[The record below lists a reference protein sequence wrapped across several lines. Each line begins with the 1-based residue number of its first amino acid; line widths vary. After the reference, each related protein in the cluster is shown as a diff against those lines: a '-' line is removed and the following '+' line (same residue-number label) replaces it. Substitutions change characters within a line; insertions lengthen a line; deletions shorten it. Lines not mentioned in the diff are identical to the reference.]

1 MDIIDIE
8 NKREELKKVL
18 NVSSS
23 QREKVLLIADYYASL
38 LNSDNEKLI
47 ESYIIE
53 FIEIFINCL
62 NGYYTFGIKPNITEK
77 LIEVSEKLIKLN
89 FLKEFKPELADSVEG
104 IKLNYNELLNSLE
117 GEIYRTVESEKQY
130 IPVLEEAISSG
141 NIKLGLLESIT
152 VSLKKTK
159 DIGKFVI
166 VPSGKELEKRLID
179 QVKTSWKVA
188 LNYSSNYLRKKIDNL
203 DVIVSF
209 DKRFGYYTGNSLGTA
224 LTIIFLEELL
234 KFYNSPIII
243 NKRNVTAITG
253 GIDEYGNILSVTNEI
268 IRQKMGVVFY
278 SNVNLFVISKQDET
292 DANNELSYLKS
303 KYPKRK
309 LNIESIENFDD
320 LLNRRNIVDIKKQ
333 KAIVRSAKFALKN
346 WAAVLFLAMVLILVY
361 VGRFYDFDDNPA
373 ILVNKGYWLSVQNKN
388 GKELWKKR
396 MGFSS
401 YINLDKE
408 LVHVTQKIIDVDD
421 DGTNEVILARDDYL
435 QYRPSKQSG
444 RVACFSSDGEQIW
457 EYYFRDTIASIEMNH
472 SSQYES
478 FIIDTITFNKTKVIA
493 CSANNVL
500 YPSAIY
506 FLDVKT
512 GERIDTT
519 MWHVGHLHS
528 GIFKDLNQDGK
539 LELIMAGLNNSLGR
553 VVIFSIDVD
562 KIGGQ
567 LPAIGDRMFEELT
580 VAEVNNYAVLPK
592 SDYTRYFG
600 LKFNHDSW
608 GAVNNYFG
616 KNNIHIFLYEGP
628 FPDYKG
634 IMVDLNNDL
643 SVNKF
648 DISED
653 FQVARDALV
662 ESGELQ
668 QPYSH
673 TKEYLNI
680 LFEQIR
686 FWDGT
691 KFVTEEENYK
701 RVLSGKIMK

>member
-1 MDIIDIE
+1 MDI
-8 NKREELKKVL
+8 
-18 NVSSS
+18 
-23 QREKVLLIADYYASL
+23 Q
-38 LNSDNEKLI
+38 
-47 ESYIIE
+47 
-53 FIEIFINCL
+53 
-62 NGYYTFGIKPNITEK
+62 
-77 LIEVSEKLIKLN
+77 
-89 FLKEFKPELADSVEG
+89 
-104 IKLNYNELLNSLE
+104 
-117 GEIYRTVESEKQY
+117 
-130 IPVLEEAISSG
+130 
-141 NIKLGLLESIT
+141 
-152 VSLKKTK
+152 
-159 DIGKFVI
+159 
-166 VPSGKELEKRLID
+166 
-179 QVKTSWKVA
+179 
-188 LNYSSNYLRKKIDNL
+188 
-203 DVIVSF
+203 
-209 DKRFGYYTGNSLGTA
+209 
-224 LTIIFLEELL
+224 
-234 KFYNSPIII
+234 
-243 NKRNVTAITG
+243 
-253 GIDEYGNILSVTNEI
+253 
-268 IRQKMGVVFY
+268 
-278 SNVNLFVISKQDET
+278 
-292 DANNELSYLKS
+292 
-303 KYPKRK
+303 
-309 LNIESIENFDD
+309 
-320 LLNRRNIVDIKKQ
+320 KQ

-346 WAAVLFLAMVLILVY
+346 WAAILFLAMVLILVY

-373 ILVNKGYWLSVQNKN
+373 ILVNKGFWLSVQNQN

-401 YINLDKE
+401 YINFDKE
-408 LVHVTQKIIDVDD
+408 LVHVTQKVIDVDD
-421 DGTNEVILARDDYL
+421 DGTNEVILARDDRL
-435 QYRPSKQSG
+435 QYRPSKQPG

-478 FIIDTITFNKTKVIA
+478 FIIDTITFNKSKVIA
-493 CSANNVL
+493 CAANNVL
-500 YPSAIY
+500 YPSAVY
-506 FLDVKT
+506 FLDLKT
-512 GERIDTT
+512 GERIDAM

-592 SDYTRYFG
+592 SDYTSYFG

-643 SVNKF
+643 TVKKF

-691 KFVTEEENYK
+691 KFVTKEENYK